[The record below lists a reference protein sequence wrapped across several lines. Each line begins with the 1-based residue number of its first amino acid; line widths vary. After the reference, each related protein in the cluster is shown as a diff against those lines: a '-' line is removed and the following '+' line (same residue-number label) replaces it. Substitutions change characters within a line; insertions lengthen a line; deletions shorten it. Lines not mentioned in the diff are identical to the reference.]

1 MSGMLSKAIKAN
13 ILTGTIKYK
22 NNQEKIGEVLAINKD
37 ANTCTVNVITRDGIQ
52 EVIYNVRVN
61 FNDDGFIP
69 WFPKVGDF
77 VKVNEQS
84 KRFSITG
91 KIDLSL
97 MNETKVKLY
106 SDVYPDVT
114 GGGGGFVGY

>member
-1 MSGMLSKAIKAN
+1 MSGALGKAIKAN

-52 EVIYNVRVN
+52 EVMYNVRVN

-69 WFPKVGDF
+69 WFPKVGDY
-77 VKVNEQS
+77 VKINEQS

-91 KIDLSL
+91 KIDLSS
-97 MNETKVKLY
+97 MNETKLKLY
-106 SDVYPDVT
+106 NDIYPDVT

>member
-13 ILTGTIKYK
+13 IITGTTKYK

-77 VKVNEQS
+77 VKVSEQS

-97 MNETKVKLY
+97 MNETKLRLY
-106 SDVYPDVT
+106 NDIYPDVT